1 MHLLRFFGVTGVW
14 KTKST
19 TKQYYAHFVNFAKI
33 RFEPLFVILWNEY
46 KSEAMPKIPDKSRN
60 NLKINNE

>member
-33 RFEPLFVILWNEY
+33 RFETLFVIL
-46 KSEAMPKIPDKSRN
+46 
-60 NLKINNE
+60 